1 MNAGDVRQKW
11 ARIAKWLGPAAVYG
25 ISIGCLYW
33 VYRDFD
39 WKSELPR
46 LQQIH
51 WMWILLAVSCDILV
65 YVSQAWRWNMLLSPV
80 KKIPLGRS
88 VQAIYIGL
96 FANELLPLRSGE
108 AIRCYL
114 QHSWSGIS
122 FPVAVSSAL
131 IERLIDGVWLILG
144 FFVTTL
150 FVELDASL
158 KYGASILAALVLC
171 LALLLGYAV
180 VRPDE
185 AHDAFARYRWLRVL
199 RHLMEGLHAMGRS
212 RSFLYG
218 AAGSLVYMTLQVVPI
233 YAMIRGYGLD
243 LSFGHAAVVLVILR
257 LGTVIPG
264 PPGNIGLFNAFA
276 VLALKILGV
285 EEQLAKGLSGV
296 MFFIITVPLLL
307 AGCVALAA
315 TGAKIRDIQRR
326 AAEVGQQQTPHP
338 DEAGVRP
345 L

>member
-11 ARIAKWLGPAAVYG
+11 TGIARWLGPATVYA

-39 WKSELPR
+39 WKTELPR
-46 LQQIH
+46 LRQIH
-51 WMWILLAVSCDILV
+51 WIWILLGVSCDILV
-65 YVSQAWRWNMLLSPV
+65 YVSQAWRWNMLLSPI
-80 KKIPLGRS
+80 KQIPLGRS

-144 FFVTTL
+144 FFLTTL
-150 FVELDASL
+150 FVDLDASL
-158 KYGASILAALVLC
+158 KYGAGILAAVVLC
-171 LALLLGYAV
+171 LALLLVYAV
-180 VRPDE
+180 RRPDE
-185 AHDAFARYRWLRVL
+185 AHDALARHRWLSVL
-199 RHLMEGLHAMGRS
+199 RHLMEGLHVMGRS

-218 AAGSLVYMTLQVVPI
+218 ALGSLVYMVLQVVPL
-233 YAMIRGYGLD
+233 YAMMRGYGLD
-243 LSFGHAAVVLVILR
+243 LTFGHAAVVLVILR
-257 LGTVIPG
+257 LGTIIPG
-264 PPGNIGLFNAFA
+264 PPGNIGLFNVFA
-276 VLALKILGV
+276 VLALRILGV
-285 EEQLAKGLSGV
+285 DEQVAKGLSGV
-296 MFFIITVPLLL
+296 MFFVITVPLLL
-307 AGCVALAA
+307 AGCVALAL
-315 TGAKIRDIQRR
+315 TGAKIREIQKR
-326 AAEVGQQQTPHP
+326 AEQIGQQEPHP
-338 DEAGVRP
+338 DEARVRP